1 MTKRLLTLLTLL
13 GVLSTTGCI
22 WRHHH
27 DGYGGGGQ
35 RGGYVSGGGGY
46 SGH

>member
-1 MTKRLLTLLTLL
+1 MTKRLLTILALL

-27 DGYGGGGQ
+27 DGYG
-35 RGGYVSGGGGY
+35 RGYVGGGGGY